1 MLWYLILLATVGI
14 IVFAIWNYRKGT
26 SARKTA
32 SAARFEKMFKAEA
45 QLVPGLLPP
54 TSSPSDASATARPAP
69 AASVAPPVAVE
80 RFLGKADSLLY
91 YLLKAG
97 LPDAEIFAGVS
108 LSRVVATGGEGRDRE
123 QQLRRLAQYQLDF
136 VVCDKSMRI
145 LAVVELESAVSAGA
159 MGEQRFKSDTLK
171 QAGIRHVL
179 INPATLPRREQV
191 AALISGGP
199 AAQGGP

>member
-1 MLWYLILLATVGI
+1 LLWYLILLATVGI

-45 QLVPGLLPP
+45 QLVPGLLSP
-54 TSSPSDASATARPAP
+54 TPSPSDTSATAKPAP
-69 AASVAPPVAVE
+69 AASIAPPVAVE